1 MTSSTPKNSVN
12 PTATSA
18 YITPSIRPLKA
29 CWRSSSGG
37 GIRRAERLS
46 ELLELQPG
54 QGALAGGVL
63 RVLPEHP
70 LAVLAHVLRDE
81 RNGILAVVVELHGP
95 DDGVGVLGPLEPGG
109 DLGAVGT
116 HGLDRVDDQIGGH
129 VGEGTVGLGGLL
141 EARLGVGLEE
151 PPAPGQLLRGRAL
164 DEGERALGRRAGRL
178 VEGVGLDAAG
188 PLELGADAE
197 LVHLD

>member
-12 PTATSA
+12 PTATRE

-54 QGALAGGVL
+54 QGALAGGVFG
-63 RVLPEHP
+63 VLPEHP
-70 LAVLAHVLRDE
+70 FAVLAHVLRDE
-81 RNGILAVVVELHGP
+81 RDGILAVVVELHGP
-95 DDGVGVLGPLEPGG
+95 DDGVGVLGPLELGG
-109 DLGAVGT
+109 DLGPVGT
-116 HGLDRVDDQIGGH
+116 HGLDRIDDQIGGH

-151 PPAPGQLLRGRAL
+151 LLAPGQLLGGRRIIKNK
-164 DEGERALGRRAGRL
+164 RALGRRAGRL
-178 VEGVGLDAAG
+178 VEGVELDAAG
-188 PLELGADAE
+188 
-197 LVHLD
+197 